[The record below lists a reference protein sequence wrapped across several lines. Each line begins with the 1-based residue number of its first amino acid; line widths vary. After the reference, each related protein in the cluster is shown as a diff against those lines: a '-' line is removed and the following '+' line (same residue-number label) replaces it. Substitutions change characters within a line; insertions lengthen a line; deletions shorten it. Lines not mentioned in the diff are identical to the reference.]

1 VERLVIAAALVAV
14 AAVVAV
20 ILSRR
25 RPQPPT
31 RGQVPIPAQLDRDDF
46 PDADKP
52 WLVVVWTSQTC
63 ESCERTTTKARLLQ
77 SPQVGY
83 AEVPWQD
90 RKDLHERYGVE
101 DVPLLVLADAE
112 GVVQISFVGT
122 PNFTDL
128 VGAVAEAREPGS
140 TPEPDLGRPPRDSTP
155 ADR

>member
-1 VERLVIAAALVAV
+1 MERLVIAAVLVVV
-14 AAVVAV
+14 ATVVAV

-25 RPQPPT
+25 RPQAPT

-46 PDADKP
+46 PDANKP

-63 ESCERTTTKARLLQ
+63 ESCERTTAKARLLQ

-83 AEVPWQD
+83 AEVPWQE

-140 TPEPDLGRPPRDSTP
+140 TPEPDLGRPPSDSAP